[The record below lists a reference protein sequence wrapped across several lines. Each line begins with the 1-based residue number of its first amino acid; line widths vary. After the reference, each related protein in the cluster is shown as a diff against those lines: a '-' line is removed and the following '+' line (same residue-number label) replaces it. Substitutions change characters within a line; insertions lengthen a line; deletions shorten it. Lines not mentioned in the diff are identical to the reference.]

1 MINLQNL
8 KESDYTDAM
17 KHSISV
23 TDHDLKEVAKL
34 IPIGKWATTDGN
46 LLLSFANW
54 RKTFMRFFFTQF
66 ETSVES
72 TLKYLKNFSIN
83 EPNRIFFAIYER
95 NNLIG
100 HIGLCNICIFKAE
113 LDNMIRGKS
122 GEHPDLMYF
131 VEKTV
136 LMWAFD
142 TLEVKTVDAR
152 VMSNNFMALSLH
164 ERLGFKLKTRYHLK
178 RVIKKNTVIFQRS
191 NQNESTE
198 TFFQDIMEVT
208 RYSFLN

>member
-8 KESDYTDAM
+8 KESNYTDAM

-23 TDHDLKEVAKL
+23 TDHDLNELAKL
-34 IPIGKWATTDGN
+34 IPIGKWAKTDTN
-46 LLLSFANW
+46 LLISFANW

-72 TLKYLKNFSIN
+72 TLKYLEDFSITK
-83 EPNRIFFAIYER
+83 PNRIFFAIYER

-100 HIGLCNICIFKAE
+100 HIGLCNISIFNAE

-142 TLEVKTVDAR
+142 TLGLNTVDAR
-152 VMSNNFMALSLH
+152 VMSNNFMAVSLH
-164 ERLGFKLKTRYHLK
+164 ERLGFKLKTRYPVK
-178 RVIKKNTVIFQRS
+178 RVIKKDSVIFQRS
-191 NQNESTE
+191 DQSESTE
-198 TFFQDIMEVT
+198 KFFQDIMEVT